1 MQARGGN
8 ILAHADFR
16 QQRDAHALYSEAL
29 QQADAVGAIVP
40 ADGDFRRRLARKQP
54 PRIYSLKTQT
64 AVRGQLGGRLRRTLR
79 LQIIRRGVELARRV
93 HQQMR
98 DKPGIGQFPRAYH
111 QVKRLGDEI
120 DPARRDIHFQFNI
133 RKLRGELRQE
143 RREEGISEIHRQRQ
157 TQHPARQRVLP
168 VQLRMNEARLLNQ
181 RHGALQIAVAGFHQ
195 LDFARGAVKNAIKAG
210 FDGVEFYAANG
221 YLPQQ
226 FLADSSNQRNDEYGG
241 SIENKARFTLEAMQ
255 AIIAAIGGDKVGIKI
270 SPLHPYAGIAFNDPV
285 ATYHY
290 LIGALNKLDF
300 SFVEIMKR
308 SPAFPLLPHYPQDD
322 EIERFGK
329 MVEKTL
335 IAGTGY
341 TAESGEKELEKG
353 IADLIAFG
361 APFLANPDLPRR
373 FALGAELNAP
383 DRATM
388 FGGGAEGYIDY
399 PFLP

>member
-1 MQARGGN
+1 
-8 ILAHADFR
+8 
-16 QQRDAHALYSEAL
+16 
-29 QQADAVGAIVP
+29 
-40 ADGDFRRRLARKQP
+40 
-54 PRIYSLKTQT
+54 
-64 AVRGQLGGRLRRTLR
+64 
-79 LQIIRRGVELARRV
+79 
-93 HQQMR
+93 MR

-143 RREEGISEIHRQRQ
+143 RREEFVSKIDRQRQ
-157 TQHPARQRVLP
+157 AQHPARQRVLP
-168 VQLRMNEARLLNQ
+168 MQLRMNEARLLDQ
-181 RHGALQIAVAGFHQ
+181 RQGTLQIEAAGFRQ

-270 SPLHPYAGIAFNDPV
+270 SPLHPYAGIAFDDPV
-285 ATYHY
+285 ATYRY
-290 LIGALNKLDF
+290 LIGELNKLDF

-308 SPAFPLLPHYPQDD
+308 SPMFPLLPHNPQAD
-322 EIERFGK
+322 ELELFGT

-388 FGGGAEGYIDY
+388 FGGGAQGYIDY

>member
-1 MQARGGN
+1 M
-8 ILAHADFR
+8 
-16 QQRDAHALYSEAL
+16 
-29 QQADAVGAIVP
+29 
-40 ADGDFRRRLARKQP
+40 
-54 PRIYSLKTQT
+54 
-64 AVRGQLGGRLRRTLR
+64 
-79 LQIIRRGVELARRV
+79 
-93 HQQMR
+93 
-98 DKPGIGQFPRAYH
+98 
-111 QVKRLGDEI
+111 
-120 DPARRDIHFQFNI
+120 
-133 RKLRGELRQE
+133 
-143 RREEGISEIHRQRQ
+143 
-157 TQHPARQRVLP
+157 
-168 VQLRMNEARLLNQ
+168 
-181 RHGALQIAVAGFHQ
+181 
-195 LDFARGAVKNAIKAG
+195 
-210 FDGVEFYAANG
+210 
-221 YLPQQ
+221 PQQ

-270 SPLHPYAGIAFNDPV
+270 SPLHPYVGIAFNDPV

-341 TAESGEKELEKG
+341 NAESGEKELEKG

-388 FGGGAEGYIDY
+388 FGGGAQGYIDY

>member
-1 MQARGGN
+1 MAGLRPWTIIRCPSCAFQVARPDSGY
-8 ILAHADFR
+8 LT
-16 QQRDAHALYSEAL
+16 
-29 QQADAVGAIVP
+29 
-40 ADGDFRRRLARKQP
+40 
-54 PRIYSLKTQT
+54 PRELTRAEI
-64 AVRGQLGGRLRRTLR
+64 R
-79 LQIIRRGVELARRV
+79 QIIADYA
-93 HQQMR
+93 Q
-98 DKPGIGQFPRAYH
+98 A
-111 QVKRLGDEI
+111 
-120 DPARRDIHFQFNI
+120 A
-133 RKLRGELRQE
+133 
-143 RREEGISEIHRQRQ
+143 
-157 TQHPARQRVLP
+157 
-168 VQLRMNEARLLNQ
+168 
-181 RHGALQIAVAGFHQ
+181 
-195 LDFARGAVKNAIKAG
+195 KNAIKAG
-210 FDGVEFYAANG
+210 FDGVEFHAANG

-341 TAESGEKELEKG
+341 NAESGEKEFEKG

-373 FALGAELNAP
+373 FALGAGLNAP

-388 FGGGAEGYIDY
+388 FGGGAQGYIDY

>member
-1 MQARGGN
+1 MPGAPSAIAIN
-8 ILAHADFR
+8 IEGVKHFTAQGPKD
-16 QQRDAHALYSEAL
+16 YET
-29 QQADAVGAIVP
+29 
-40 ADGDFRRRLARKQP
+40 
-54 PRIYSLKTQT
+54 PRELTRAEI
-64 AVRGQLGGRLRRTLR
+64 R
-79 LQIIRRGVELARRV
+79 QIIADYA
-93 HQQMR
+93 Q
-98 DKPGIGQFPRAYH
+98 A
-111 QVKRLGDEI
+111 
-120 DPARRDIHFQFNI
+120 A
-133 RKLRGELRQE
+133 
-143 RREEGISEIHRQRQ
+143 
-157 TQHPARQRVLP
+157 
-168 VQLRMNEARLLNQ
+168 
-181 RHGALQIAVAGFHQ
+181 
-195 LDFARGAVKNAIKAG
+195 KNAIKAE
-210 FDGVEFYAANG
+210 FNGVEFHAAN
-221 YLPQQ
+221 
-226 FLADSSNQRNDEYGG
+226 
-241 SIENKARFTLEAMQ
+241 
-255 AIIAAIGGDKVGIKI
+255 GGDKVGIKI

-341 TAESGEKELEKG
+341 NAESGEKELEKG

-361 APFLANPDLPRR
+361 APFLVNPDLPRR

-388 FGGGAEGYIDY
+388 FGGGAQGYIDY

>member
-1 MQARGGN
+1 MKLLETFQLGAHTLQNRMVMAAMTRSRADSNGIVGEMTVEYYAQRASAGL
-8 ILAHADFR
+8 IL
-16 QQRDAHALYSEAL
+16 SEAINIS
-29 QQADAVGAIVP
+29 ADALGSPLTPGLFNDAQIAAWQKVTAAVHEKGGLIYAQLWHTGRVAHSIDRNGILPGAPSAIAINIEGVKHFTAQGP
-40 ADGDFRRRLARKQP
+40 KDYET
-54 PRIYSLKTQT
+54 PRELTRAEI
-64 AVRGQLGGRLRRTLR
+64 R
-79 LQIIRRGVELARRV
+79 QIIADYA
-93 HQQMR
+93 Q
-98 DKPGIGQFPRAYH
+98 A
-111 QVKRLGDEI
+111 
-120 DPARRDIHFQFNI
+120 A
-133 RKLRGELRQE
+133 
-143 RREEGISEIHRQRQ
+143 
-157 TQHPARQRVLP
+157 
-168 VQLRMNEARLLNQ
+168 
-181 RHGALQIAVAGFHQ
+181 
-195 LDFARGAVKNAIKAG
+195 KNAIKAG
-210 FDGVEFYAANG
+210 FDGVEFHAANG

-341 TAESGEKELEKG
+341 NAESGEKELEKG